1 MSTLTR
7 YSVLCRASIDGDTL
21 YGHAAVFGQVAKVP
35 GGYEQLN
42 TRAFDD
48 VLAKQV
54 VANTETDTTA
64 LINHDPHQ
72 LLGRLSSGTLRVKAD
87 DEGLAFE
94 VDLPDTS
101 YANDLRKLVA
111 RGDMTGASFGFI
123 PGNDGTYTRTSDGA
137 QLHTINTVT
146 HLRDVSPVTFPA
158 YAGAGVA
165 LRSYDLD
172 RPSGRSQL
180 IRARA
185 RVHLGRGADA

>member
-1 MSTLTR
+1 MTTLTR
-7 YSVLCRASIDGDTL
+7 YSVLCRSSIEGDTL
-21 YGHAAVFGQVAKVP
+21 HGHAAVFNQVAKVP
-35 GGYEQLN
+35 GGYEQLS
-42 TRAFDD
+42 TRAFDQ
-48 VLAKQV
+48 VLKNPDSDPV
-54 VANTETDTTA
+54 A

-72 LLGRLSSGTLRVKAD
+72 LLGRQSSGTLRVRSD

-123 PGNDGTYTRTSDGA
+123 PGDDGTWTRTADGS
-137 QLHTINTVT
+137 QLHTINTIT

-165 LRSYDLD
+165 LRSYDLGQ
-172 RPSGRSQL
+172 PSGRSQL

-185 RVHLGRGADA
+185 RALGRGAR